1 MNWKLWLGIVIS
13 AIFLLLALR
22 KVDFHELG
30 NALQSAEYIYLLP
43 ASFLSILSLWIR
55 AYRWHYLLEH
65 IRPIKMSSLFSAT
78 MIGFMANNLFP
89 ARFGEFVRAWAIG
102 EKEGIRKSASFA
114 TIVLERILDGITVLL
129 FLAIIVIF
137 WRFPFPNWLKNAAYG
152 SLGIYFF
159 ALLFLIVLKGQTE
172 RSIKLAQS
180 VSRPLPD
187 KVKSRFLRI
196 MESFIEGLGIL
207 HSMKNIMIASFLSLF
222 VWISPALS
230 IYVLL
235 ISSNIHLPIFCAFL
249 LMVILCLG
257 VMIPSA
263 PGYIGTVQFLSVA
276 GLGLF
281 GIPKSDALSYSFLFH
296 AVQFIPV
303 TAIGLLYLFVEG
315 FSFSQMR
322 GSSKIV
328 SYSNEG
334 PSRKDDNH
342 ESEIKGGN

>member
-1 MNWKLWLGIVIS
+1 LNWKLWLGIVIS

-207 HSMKNIMIASFLSLF
+207 HSMKDIT
-222 VWISPALS
+222 
-230 IYVLL
+230 
-235 ISSNIHLPIFCAFL
+235 
-249 LMVILCLG
+249 
-257 VMIPSA
+257 
-263 PGYIGTVQFLSVA
+263 GTVHIRIVDFVQYSSPNFLCFSA
-276 GLGLF
+276 DGDSLPRCDDSF
-281 GIPKSDALSYSFLFH
+281 GSGIH
-296 AVQFIPV
+296 WNGTI
-303 TAIGLLYLFVEG
+303 
-315 FSFSQMR
+315 SQCCWFR
-322 GSSKIV
+322 LVRNS
-328 SYSNEG
+328 
-334 PSRKDDNH
+334 
-342 ESEIKGGN
+342 